1 MKKYVIVL
9 SLIVFLFN
17 ACKKPKCC
25 CTNFS
30 IGIDLQLT
38 DSSKNGT
45 IDTGFLKTNN
55 DLQYFQST
63 DSIISFGLMANIDS
77 TEDDMKRITT
87 NLLKISAS
95 DTDTILTEITG
106 TCGRSIS
113 KIWYNGVL
121 KFPNSMYNNIIVI
134 TK

>member
-87 NLLKISAS
+87 NLLKTSAS

>member
-1 MKKYVIVL
+1 MVL
-9 SLIVFLFN
+9 LFG
-17 ACKKPKCC
+17 ACKEEPKCC

-30 IGIDLQLT
+30 IGLDIQLL
-38 DSSKNGT
+38 DSSKNGS
-45 IDTGFLKTNN
+45 IDTNFLKTNN

-87 NLLKISAS
+87 NLLKTSAS